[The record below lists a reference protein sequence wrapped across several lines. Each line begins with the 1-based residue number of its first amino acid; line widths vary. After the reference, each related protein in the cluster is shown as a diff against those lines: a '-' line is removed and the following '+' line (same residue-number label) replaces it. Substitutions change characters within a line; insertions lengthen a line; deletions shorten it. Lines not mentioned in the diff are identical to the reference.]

1 MELLL
6 QESKDAKQP
15 AEPDKV
21 TDMEFDEVE
30 NEDMDY
36 KNVHSTTH
44 WATKNIRKETIVQYF
59 TYPFILSQ
67 ILKLPQRKVRRWI
80 FLHISES
87 IKEFFQESI
96 LLDFM

>member
-1 MELLL
+1 MKKECDEQSKKQKRGNIALRNLEKSEMELLL

-44 WATKNIRKETIVQYF
+44 
-59 TYPFILSQ
+59 
-67 ILKLPQRKVRRWI
+67 
-80 FLHISES
+80 
-87 IKEFFQESI
+87 
-96 LLDFM
+96 

>member
-44 WATKNIRKETIVQYF
+44 
-59 TYPFILSQ
+59 
-67 ILKLPQRKVRRWI
+67 
-80 FLHISES
+80 
-87 IKEFFQESI
+87 
-96 LLDFM
+96 